1 MNSFFKVFFVDNCK
15 SFLYL
20 CRQIPHTPD
29 MIVIGVLCAVRA
41 VRIYAPPKIDPACEC
56 LVGIEGGLLIN
67 GGGASTLIIME
78 RERAVGGWDSHN
90 RTVPSCCKVLF
101 WSSSAAG

>member
-1 MNSFFKVFFVDNCK
+1 MLIIVKVFCVFCSQIFPRYDNNK
-15 SFLYL
+15 G
-20 CRQIPHTPD
+20 I
-29 MIVIGVLCAVRA
+29 IVRA
-41 VRIYAPPKIDPACEC
+41 VRIYAPPKIDPALER
-56 LVGIEGGLLIN
+56 LVGIEGGGLLIN

-90 RTVPSCCKVLF
+90 SAVPSRCKVLF